1 MIRKKLQNDLKHN
14 DIHIKSRQKN
24 IEINT
29 NINNENEN
37 NNNENI
43 SLYSSVD
50 KISSMSKKIEKPLNS
65 KEKQI
70 LNFTNNKNS
79 DFSLIEINKNMNK
92 IFGNSTSESI
102 LKEKKEMK
110 MKIILKMK
118 MKKMALRRRMKK
130 IKNNI

>member
-1 MIRKKLQNDLKHN
+1 M
-14 DIHIKSRQKN
+14 HIKSRQKN
-24 IEINT
+24 LEINT

-50 KISSMSKKIEKPLNS
+50 KISSMSKNIEKPLNS

-102 LKEKKEMK
+102 LKEKKK
-110 MKIILKMK
+110 
-118 MKKMALRRRMKK
+118 KK
-130 IKNNI
+130 IRKNTFIKNKYNKFSKYIKRFINLR